1 MRICFTCR
9 KKKTVKEA
17 YILTHLLLRK
27 KMTRDW
33 GDKASYHSWRS
44 SKEIQFDSRCFSL
57 YGLMRLDDFFSIRKF
72 RMFEKLLRTFLE
84 TTEVTDFT
92 TLGINESTANDAC
105 SGIKLYICKLIDRT
119 VNQIKVV
126 QSCPYKWNLLSAPNH
141 WCATKHHVSC
151 IWMTSFLTKKQC
163 SLISRVKT
171 MTPMDR
177 PVRPHYNW

>member
-1 MRICFTCR
+1 MKQE
-9 KKKTVKEA
+9 KKCCWSFQWIGASKITSGCVVSLTVISNRWE
-17 YILTHLLLRK
+17 YVLLAGKKNCQGGVHFDTLIVEK
-27 KMTRDW
+27 KMTRDR

-44 SKEIQFDSRCFSL
+44 SKEIQFDSRYFSL
-57 YGLMRLDDFFSIRKF
+57 YRLMRLDDFFSIRKF

-126 QSCPYKWNLLSAPNH
+126 QSCTYK
-141 WCATKHHVSC
+141 
-151 IWMTSFLTKKQC
+151 
-163 SLISRVKT
+163 
-171 MTPMDR
+171 
-177 PVRPHYNW
+177 